1 MSCGVLEQGV
11 WAAPR
16 VRVLRREYC
25 GAHVPWRALTWPGT
39 GVLRH
44 SLCHSLCLPLP
55 ARTHQLHT
63 VTPAVHVLTR
73 LARSPR
79 LIVAD
84 VVDPRQWTST
94 MIKAHK
100 IGVNAVSWA
109 PACSGMRLVTAGC
122 DNLVKI
128 WNCDESGN
136 TWAEEATLGR
146 ADERHTDWVR
156 DVAWAPTVDGA
167 AEMIAS
173 CSQDKKVII
182 WTAGR
187 SGEWVPKTIQM
198 SWCATRRSNR
208 RAHRSLHACVCVCV
222 PTSILPPDSDPPH
235 PPARLDDE
243 SYALRVLL
251 SAQRGVVGELER
263 HRRHPRRRGWRQP
276 GDAVA

>member
-1 MSCGVLEQGV
+1 
-11 WAAPR
+11 
-16 VRVLRREYC
+16 
-25 GAHVPWRALTWPGT
+25 
-39 GVLRH
+39 
-44 SLCHSLCLPLP
+44 
-55 ARTHQLHT
+55 
-63 VTPAVHVLTR
+63 
-73 LARSPR
+73 
-79 LIVAD
+79 
-84 VVDPRQWTST
+84 

-109 PACSGMRLVTAGC
+109 PACSGMRLVTGGC

-128 WNCDESGN
+128 WNCDESS
-136 TWAEEATLGR
+136 TWVEVSTLGR

-208 RAHRSLHACVCVCV
+208 RAHSSLHVCVCACA
-222 PTSILPPDSDPPH
+222 PPPPPP
-235 PPARLDDE
+235 PPARLDDKVTL
-243 SYALRVLL
+243 SVCFSLR
-251 SAQRGVVGELER
+251 SAVWSVSWSVTGGIL
-263 HRRHPRRRGWRQP
+263 
-276 GDAVA
+276 AVAGGDNQVTLWRESHVDEWVQIGALEEGGGGLLPSS

>member
-1 MSCGVLEQGV
+1 VLEQGV

-79 LIVAD
+79 LIAAD

-208 RAHRSLHACVCVCV
+208 RAHRSLHACVRVR
-222 PTSILPPDSDPPH
+222 PHLH
-235 PPARLDDE
+235 PPARLGPPP
-243 SYALRVLL
+243 SSR
-251 SAQRGVVGELER
+251 
-263 HRRHPRRRGWRQP
+263 PTRRRKLRFACASLCAARCGR
-276 GDAVA
+276 

>member
-1 MSCGVLEQGV
+1 
-11 WAAPR
+11 
-16 VRVLRREYC
+16 
-25 GAHVPWRALTWPGT
+25 
-39 GVLRH
+39 
-44 SLCHSLCLPLP
+44 
-55 ARTHQLHT
+55 
-63 VTPAVHVLTR
+63 
-73 LARSPR
+73 
-79 LIVAD
+79 
-84 VVDPRQWTST
+84 

-208 RAHRSLHACVCVCV
+208 RAHRSLHACVYVCV